1 MAGENNMTTPNEPR
15 ARSARPIV
23 LAGAAGI
30 LAVIGAVY
38 VIGLPGGNSPAGE
51 SCKAS
56 LETAAGLKELAT
68 GEVAAFLPAQKPL
81 SLADLSFAAPDG
93 SKISIGDMKGK
104 TLLVN
109 LWATWCAPCRKE
121 MPALDELQKEMGGA
135 DFEVVAVN
143 LDRGGPDKPKAF
155 LEEIGVTNLAYYSD
169 ATNKVF
175 NDLRTKARA
184 TGLPTTLL
192 VSPEGCELGTLY
204 GPAEW
209 ASPDAKALITAA
221 QPKG

>member
-1 MAGENNMTTPNEPR
+1 MAGEHKMTTPNEPR
-15 ARSARPIV
+15 ARTAKPLV
-23 LAGAAGI
+23 LASVAGV

-38 VIGLPGGNSPAGE
+38 VIGVPGGNSPAGE

-56 LETAAGLKELAT
+56 LETAQALKDLAK

-81 SLADLSFAAPDG
+81 SLSELTFLAPDG
-93 SKISIGDMKGK
+93 SNVSISQMKGK

-121 MPALDELQKEMGGA
+121 MPALDELQKEMGS
-135 DFEVVAVN
+135 DKFEVVAVN
-143 LDRGGPDKPKAF
+143 LDRGGPEKPKAF
-155 LEEIGVTNLAYYSD
+155 LEEIGVANLAYYSD

-175 NDLRTKARA
+175 NDLRSKARA

>member
-1 MAGENNMTTPNEPR
+1 MTTPNELR

-23 LAGAAGI
+23 LAGVAGI

-56 LETAAGLKELAT
+56 LETAAGLKELAK
-68 GEVAAFLPAQKPL
+68 GEVAAFLTAQKPL
-81 SLADLSFAAPDG
+81 SLVDLSFAAPDG